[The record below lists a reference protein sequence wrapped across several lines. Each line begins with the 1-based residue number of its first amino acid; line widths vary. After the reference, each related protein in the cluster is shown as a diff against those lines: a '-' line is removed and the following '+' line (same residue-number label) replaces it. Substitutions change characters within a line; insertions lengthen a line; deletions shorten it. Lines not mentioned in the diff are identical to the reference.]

1 MSPVICFQLDDTS
14 KIIRCSLS
22 ILTPSRWVQIISMY
36 HGGQGN
42 STWHPKRL
50 LGPAFFATFS
60 NFWGIWLLMTAN
72 NPPSTIGPSNFAT
85 QKTPG
90 PRLPACEFQVG
101 VSFRDRRTIWRYDQE
116 VVKGMLQGS
125 NSICWATGSNKSD
138 MWINVDV
145 LASISSGDV
154 DIQSLS
160 VILDLKCKN
169 LVCRTTLEPLVS
181 ARSLPEPNR
190 MNLYRPYIRES
201 QRFMSIVTFCWWFP
215 H

>member
-1 MSPVICFQLDDTS
+1 MTHQKSSDAAFLY
-14 KIIRCSLS
+14 LS

-42 STWHPKRL
+42 STWHPKWL
-50 LGPAFFATFS
+50 LGFGLKPPLVIFG
-60 NFWGIWLLMTAN
+60 GIWLLMTAN
-72 NPPSTIGPSNFAT
+72 NPPLDHPTLQPK
-85 QKTPG
+85 QTPG

-145 LASISSGDV
+145 LESVSSSDV

-160 VILDLKCKN
+160 L
-169 LVCRTTLEPLVS
+169 
-181 ARSLPEPNR
+181 
-190 MNLYRPYIRES
+190 
-201 QRFMSIVTFCWWFP
+201 
-215 H
+215 

>member
-1 MSPVICFQLDDTS
+1 MQPF
-14 KIIRCSLS
+14 K

-42 STWHPKRL
+42 STWHPKWL

-60 NFWGIWLLMTAN
+60 DFWGIWPLMTAN
-72 NPPSTIGPSNFAT
+72 NPPLDHPTLQPSL
-85 QKTPG
+85 TPG

-116 VVKGMLQGS
+116 AVKGMLQGS
-125 NSICWATGSNKSD
+125 NSKCWAAGSNKSD

-145 LASISSGDV
+145 LESVSSGDV

-160 VILDLKCKN
+160 VILDLKGKN
-169 LVCRTTLEPLVS
+169 LVCRTTLEPL
-181 ARSLPEPNR
+181 
-190 MNLYRPYIRES
+190 
-201 QRFMSIVTFCWWFP
+201 
-215 H
+215 